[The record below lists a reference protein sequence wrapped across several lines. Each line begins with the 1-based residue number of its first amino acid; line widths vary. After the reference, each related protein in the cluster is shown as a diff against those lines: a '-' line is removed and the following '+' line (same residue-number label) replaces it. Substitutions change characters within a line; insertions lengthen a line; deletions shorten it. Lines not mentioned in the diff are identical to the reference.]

1 MRIGF
6 FVNDIA
12 TEHPNYTSTSLALE
26 AVRGGHEAWYLSAPD
41 FVYDADDRLHARA
54 RSAPKK
60 KYESNEAYLKEL
72 QGPKAV
78 VEKICVEDL
87 DILLLRSDPAAEL
100 IERPWAQTVGVNF
113 GQMAAERGVIVLNDP
128 QGLAKATNK
137 LYFQQ
142 FPEEV
147 RPRTIITRHIDDVRS
162 FLKELGGRA
171 ILKPLQGSGGQNVF
185 QVTKENSGNLSQM
198 ADAVFR
204 DGYAIVQEY
213 LPAADKGDTRFF
225 LLNGAPFEHEGK
237 YAALARIR
245 AEGDVRSNMHAGGKA
260 AKAKVTDAMLHI
272 AEIVR
277 PKLVRDGMFL
287 VGLDIAGDKLMEIN
301 VFSPGGLHS
310 ISKLTRVNFGRLVI
324 EALERKLQYEQY
336 DGRLEN
342 AEVAVL

>member
-1 MRIGF
+1 MRLGF
-6 FVNDIA
+6 FINDIA
-12 TEHPNYTSTSLALE
+12 TEQANYTSTLLALE
-26 AVRGGHEAWYLSAPD
+26 AQRRGHEAWYLSAAD
-41 FVYDADDRLHARA
+41 FAYGIDDRLYARA
-54 RSAPKK
+54 RSVTKK
-60 KYESNEAYLKEL
+60 KYDSNEAYLKEL
-72 QGPKAV
+72 QGSKAN

-87 DILLLRSDPAAEL
+87 DVLLLRSDPAAEM
-100 IERPWAQTVGVNF
+100 IDRPWAQSVGVNF

-147 RPRTIITRHIDDVRS
+147 RPRTIITRHIDDVRH
-162 FLKELGGRA
+162 FLKEMGGRA

-213 LPAADKGDTRFF
+213 LPAAEKGDTRFF

-237 YAALARIR
+237 YAALARVKSG
-245 AEGDVRSNMHAGGKA
+245 GDVRSNMHAGGKA
-260 AKAKVTDAMLHI
+260 ARAKVTDAMLHI

-310 ISKLTRVNFGRLVI
+310 ISKLTRVNFGQLVI
-324 EALERKLQYEQY
+324 EALERKVQYEQY
-336 DGRLEN
+336 DRRLEN